1 MPSQETKWYKDQRLV
16 ALLDDMRKRNM
27 EFMGKCYFCDNKS
40 SEIKAIK
47 EKLYAVCSDHE

>member
-16 ALLDDMRKRNM
+16 AILDDMRKRNM
-27 EFMGKCYFCDNKS
+27 EFMAKCYFCDNKS